1 MPVVNFNKW
10 AYKLVEDRNDGLG
23 KVPMFDQEAFQLG
36 IIFKAK
42 YVGTLEIT
50 RPTCRTEIVTA
61 MRKVRYEFKIKGIE
75 KRRIYLTISVDGI
88 KVTLRKRRR
97 RLRKE
102 YLLDE
107 DPVVLHEHQIGRIFY
122 VSHDSMDLKIFSYIT
137 KDNFDNQFRCS
148 VFKAYRKSKALFIVR
163 TIGQA
168 FEVCHRL
175 QQEKNEER
183 TGGDEEVKKVDER
196 VLADEGTDI
205 DAVDQETNGDGK
217 TTEDSENDQKVKG
230 MPKPSLVEIRQL
242 LPPVGSD
249 GMSQPFTAE
258 QLRLLF
264 NQQLEHYLQ
273 ETEVFKAEN
282 QLLKDQLM
290 LERNGRVQ
298 AQEREQCLLQKNR
311 ELLETIQTL
320 ANRLQTLNPGD
331 ESLSAA
337 FNNTQQNES
346 LINPG
351 YPPMYST
358 PLKNDDFRTQ
368 AGIAR
373 AQLGMDRD
381 QLGITGNSVVI
392 TPPADTIATFDPLA
406 SKIAPLATSE
416 NLTDLV
422 QTNVGHY
429 WKTFD
434 EDDAIS
440 PGSGLDESSSES
452 SDDENFPE
460 NFIGKKM
467 ILSKERNGWVDLSEN
482 TPNGSAMRGGDA
494 HTGDLGT
501 SSYSNQQNGII
512 PTDSKT
518 LHSENNNH
526 INSNTSSTG
535 TRTAIQTDF

>member
-10 AYKLVEDRNDGLG
+10 AYRLVEDRHDGMG
-23 KVPMFDQEAFQLG
+23 KVPVFDQEAFQLG
-36 IIFKAK
+36 ITFKAK

-75 KRRIYLTISVDGI
+75 KRRVFLTISVDGI

-148 VFKAYRKSKALFIVR
+148 VFKAYRKSKALFMVR

-175 QQEKNEER
+175 QQDTSEDGKE
-183 TGGDEEVKKVDER
+183 DESATKVDER

-205 DAVDQETNGDGK
+205 DAVDQDSNDK
-217 TTEDSENDQKVKG
+217 TTEIPE
-230 MPKPSLVEIRQL
+230 KPTPAALVEISQL
-242 LPPVGSD
+242 LPSVDPD
-249 GMSQPFTAE
+249 GKIQPFTAE

-264 NQQLEHYLQ
+264 NQRLEHYIQ
-273 ETEVFKAEN
+273 ETEVCKAEN
-282 QLLKDQLM
+282 RLLKDQLM

-311 ELLETIQTL
+311 ELLQTIQTL
-320 ANRLQTLNPGD
+320 ANRLQTVSPGYD
-331 ESLSAA
+331 SLSTA
-337 FNNTQQNES
+337 FTTTHHSET
-346 LINPG
+346 LVNPS
-351 YPPMYST
+351 YPSTYST
-358 PLKNDDFRTQ
+358 QLKNDNFGNTC
-368 AGIAR
+368 
-373 AQLGMDRD
+373 AQIGLDGD
-381 QLGITGNSVVI
+381 QVEITGNSLVI

-406 SKIAPLATSE
+406 SKIAPLAKFKGS
-416 NLTDLV
+416 
-422 QTNVGHY
+422 TNVAQSTVGHY

-434 EDDAIS
+434 EDGVIS
-440 PGSGLDESSSES
+440 PGSGADDSSSES
-452 SDDENFPE
+452 SDDENFSE
-460 NFIGKKM
+460 NFIGHK
-467 ILSKERNGWVDLSEN
+467 IIPAEERNGWVPMEN
-482 TPNGSAMRGGDA
+482 TPNGTVKKHDGNGHAVG
-494 HTGDLGT
+494 LGT
-501 SSYSNQQNGII
+501 SAYPDQQNGLVHN
-512 PTDSKT
+512 DLKT
-518 LHSENNNH
+518 LHSSNNNH
-526 INSNTSSTG
+526 QGSKVPSTD